1 MSVKIVTLADASKI
15 GKTISNKTS
24 QAIIEFLKTNKG
36 ATASQISKKLDL
48 PASTVHYNL
57 NALTKAKILDDSSF
71 HYSKKGKEITH
82 YELADQVI
90 VIVPEKTAPSQ
101 LRALIP
107 GMLAVSIA
115 AVITLGFNAG
125 ANRALSAGDATP
137 MLAEVATSDQV
148 ISASTKSA
156 SEAVVT
162 QTTNIASYDPNLI
175 IGIIVGACIV
185 ALGAIGYWLLKR
197 TIRK

>member
-1 MSVKIVTLADASKI
+1 MSVKIVTLTDASKI

-24 QAIIEFLKTNKG
+24 QIIIEFLKKHKG
-36 ATASQISKKLDL
+36 ATASEISKKLKL

-57 NALTKAKILDDSSF
+57 NALEKAKIIDGSSF
-71 HYSKKGKEITH
+71 HYSKKGKEVTH

-90 VIVPEKTAPSQ
+90 VIVPEETAPSQ

-107 GMLAVSIA
+107 GMLAVGIA
-115 AVITLGFNAG
+115 SLITLGFKSSKIGSTNA
-125 ANRALSAGDATP
+125 AIPLEKALSDQSAVEAIQRSG
-137 MLAEVATSDQV
+137 EVLISQTSTV
-148 ISASTKSA
+148 GNS
-156 SEAVVT
+156 
-162 QTTNIASYDPNLI
+162 DPHLL

-185 ALGAIGYWLLKR
+185 SLGVIGYWMLKR